1 MLDMPNFSRNI
12 IATANLRQLITKI
25 KPNRVAATFNSTS
38 GTVSGGSRT
47 FLSPEFPESI
57 PITYSFT
64 SRIYNGGAT
73 AGDTQTL
80 TVYFLIGD
88 TWVQQFTQSLYRSNR
103 DCTISKSYTNL
114 DPNFKVKQV
123 KAVLKFGDNNF
134 VQLDCGISVRIE
146 V

>member
-1 MLDMPNFSRNI
+1 MLFGMGRAGGI
-12 IATANLRQLITKI
+12 KQLITKI
-25 KPNRVAATFNSTS
+25 NPNRVAATFSSTGS
-38 GTVSGGSRT
+38 TVGGGTKT
-47 FLSPEFPESI
+47 YLSPVFPEAV

-73 AGDTQTL
+73 VGDTQTL

-88 TWVQQFTQSLYRSNR
+88 TWVQQFTQSLYRTNR

-114 DPNFKVKQV
+114 DPNFKVKQI
-123 KAVLKFGDNNF
+123 KAVLHFGDNNF
-134 VQLDCGISVRIE
+134 VQLDCGISVRVE

>member
-1 MLDMPNFSRNI
+1 MPNFSRNI

-25 KPNRVAATFNSTS
+25 KPTRVAATFSSTS
-38 GTVSGGSRT
+38 GTVSGGTRT
-47 FLSPEFPESI
+47 FLSPEFPEAV
-57 PITYSFT
+57 PITYNFT

-88 TWVQQFTQSLYRSNR
+88 TWVQQFSQSLYRTNR

-114 DPNFKVKQV
+114 DPSFKVRQI
-123 KAVLKFGDNNF
+123 KAVLSFRDNNF
-134 VQLDCGISVRIE
+134 VQLDCGISVRVE